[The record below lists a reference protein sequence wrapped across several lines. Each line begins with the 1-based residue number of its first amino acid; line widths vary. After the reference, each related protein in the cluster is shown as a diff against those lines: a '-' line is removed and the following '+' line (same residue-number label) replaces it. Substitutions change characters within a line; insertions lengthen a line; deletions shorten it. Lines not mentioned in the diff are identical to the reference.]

1 MVSALQGLRDVIVEK
16 QTVLL
21 DTAVKAGV
29 ARFIPSDS
37 SIGFTRFPPGENRN
51 LDLRRDF
58 HKRLETASIAATTI
72 SNGAFADR
80 LTGQRPLTLFRWKR
94 VLYWGDAGRRMD
106 FTTIHDTAAFTACA
120 ALDPS
125 TPRHLRITGDPL
137 SARESAAVAGEV
149 TGQVFRLLRA
159 GSLGTPAVLIK
170 IAHATAPGENELYP
184 AWQGAQYMRNM
195 FGGRAKLEPPDNS
208 RYRGIRWTAV
218 RDVLSTRPGVIV
230 PARGGIGR
238 SLR

>member
-1 MVSALQGLRDVIVEK
+1 MFGGRIAKALAEPGSCVRAPVRAGAAPDQLDRLPGSGITTVAVDLNNGSQLASACQGASCVVSALQGLRDVIVEK

-80 LTGQRPLTLFRWKR
+80 LTGQRPLTHGGSVSCIGATPAGAWTSRQSTTPPHSPR
-94 VLYWGDAGRRMD
+94 VRR
-106 FTTIHDTAAFTACA
+106 
-120 ALDPS
+120 S
-125 TPRHLRITGDPL
+125 TPPL
-137 SARESAAVAGEV
+137 PAICESRAIRSAPASRR
-149 TGQVFRLLRA
+149 RL
-159 GSLGTPAVLIK
+159 PAK
-170 IAHATAPGENELYP
+170 
-184 AWQGAQYMRNM
+184 
-195 FGGRAKLEPPDNS
+195 
-208 RYRGIRWTAV
+208 
-218 RDVLSTRPGVIV
+218 
-230 PARGGIGR
+230 
-238 SLR
+238 